1 MIILAAQTL
10 GSFSKPDPRDLS
22 RRRAFHFSLG
32 FKVSDTE
39 DMLDIVLCRTD
50 HKKVENLRH
59 DFKQDRMY
67 ALMNNAYSQASHSQA
82 HHIAGEIHKVH
93 ILGQVHISDKK
104 TYIMHAVKDFL
115 YLSRGVSFLK
125 EQAVTVD
132 DLLQQKPKAIEQFS
146 DLASD
151 YIKHLSVDEMIWIMR
166 ETDPNNAARYANS
179 HVSTY
184 RHKEGKDVFPD
195 QAKKPCND
203 PTIRTNRKKASTFSG

>member
-93 ILGQVHISDKK
+93 ILLWKTLIILVSIAGGIISSQV
-104 TYIMHAVKDFL
+104 
-115 YLSRGVSFLK
+115 
-125 EQAVTVD
+125 
-132 DLLQQKPKAIEQFS
+132 KPF
-146 DLASD
+146 
-151 YIKHLSVDEMIWIMR
+151 
-166 ETDPNNAARYANS
+166 
-179 HVSTY
+179 
-184 RHKEGKDVFPD
+184 F
-195 QAKKPCND
+195 
-203 PTIRTNRKKASTFSG
+203 